1 VEFLQAFGIL
11 SRGRIFPRGCRAV
24 PARELN
30 QLSPLNRIPLHAS
43 SLDVPE
49 AKLPR
54 GGVNRRRRKGR
65 ELVHRSVQAGDV
77 GELRLIRLSSTPTN
91 RKHRWEH
98 ENHKKWRHL
107 ADIESIRVPA
117 SFRPETEGCAAQR
130 TTLLWLPYRTVFTEP
145 FALLQLRNAQVDR
158 VFLVLDEDDALSGFR
173 DPLRDFSP
181 CGRVE

>member
-1 VEFLQAFGIL
+1 M
-11 SRGRIFPRGCRAV
+11 
-24 PARELN
+24 
-30 QLSPLNRIPLHAS
+30 
-43 SLDVPE
+43 
-49 AKLPR
+49 
-54 GGVNRRRRKGR
+54 
-65 ELVHRSVQAGDV
+65 

-107 ADIESIRVPA
+107 ADIDSIRVPA
-117 SFRPETEGCAAQR
+117 SFRPETEGCVAQR

-173 DPLRDFSP
+173 ALPLPLRRSSNLVIDNPATAARMYTQARAGPMVNVPSDLGGIAGSP
-181 CGRVE
+181 RPDR